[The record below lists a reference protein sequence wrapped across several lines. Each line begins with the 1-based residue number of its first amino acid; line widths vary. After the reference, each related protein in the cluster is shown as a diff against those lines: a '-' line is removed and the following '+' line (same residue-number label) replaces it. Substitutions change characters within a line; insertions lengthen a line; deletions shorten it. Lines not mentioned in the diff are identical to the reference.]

1 MKKSR
6 ALAGKKIK
14 KERTRDLEPYL
25 MLETS

>member
-6 ALAGKKIK
+6 ALEGKKFK